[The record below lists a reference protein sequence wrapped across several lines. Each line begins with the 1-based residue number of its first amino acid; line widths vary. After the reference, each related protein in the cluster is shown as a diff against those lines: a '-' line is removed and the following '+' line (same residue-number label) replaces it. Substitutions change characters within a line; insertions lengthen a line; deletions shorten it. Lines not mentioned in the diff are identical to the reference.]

1 MLIGPQALRS
11 VQGEGGD
18 LVYLLAILTGA
29 VCYAINAILARHRP
43 PAEPLVAAAGAMV
56 AGSLIMLPIG
66 GRGLVGQLANAAFGP
81 FAAMVALTLVATA
94 LATVVFLKLVTVAGP
109 SFTSFMNYLIP
120 GWALLM
126 GMTLIGERP
135 PARGAPGAGPG
146 SSPASASPKP
156 ADGGCSEA
164 AATSPTP
171 EIEPFRRKI
180 QST

>member
-66 GRGLVGQLANAAFGP
+66 GRGLVGQLASAAFGP

-120 GWALLM
+120 VWALLM
-126 GMTLIGERP
+126 GMTLMGERP
-135 PARGAPGAGPG
+135 PPTALLALALILAGIG
-146 SSPASASPKP
+146 LAEA
-156 ADGGCSEA
+156 GRRRMLEA
-164 AATSPTP
+164 AATSPTAG
-171 EIEPFRRKI
+171 IEPFSKKN